1 MKSPL
6 ACFTIAP
13 DRTMRSIA
21 SMSALIETP
30 RPCASSALGTV
41 GAVLRTYQRLF
52 ARSHR
57 FLRDRLQER

>member
-13 DRTMRSIA
+13 DRTMRRIA
-21 SMSALIETP
+21 SMSALIETRAHAP
-30 RPCASSALGTV
+30 RRRWARSA
-41 GAVLRTYQRLF
+41 AVLRTYRRLF

-57 FLRDRLQER
+57 CLRDRLQER